1 LKTIKVTGLERI
13 IERTHAAGGI
23 SRRSALGIVAAALM
37 TPIVSAAA
45 QISVIQVHKD
55 PNCGCCSGWV
65 RHLAAAGFVV
75 TVQEEANLQ
84 HVRKRLGVPADLAAC
99 HTAET
104 GGYVIEGHVPAA
116 AIRRLLKESPVAT
129 GVAVPGMP
137 AGSPGME
144 GGAPARYA
152 VVLFGPD
159 GRRTYMEFE
168 GVRSV
173 G

>member
-1 LKTIKVTGLERI
+1 
-13 IERTHAAGGI
+13 
-23 SRRSALGIVAAALM
+23 
-37 TPIVSAAA
+37 
-45 QISVIQVHKD
+45 
-55 PNCGCCSGWV
+55 V
-65 RHLAAAGFVV
+65 RHLQAAGFSV
-75 TVQEEANLQ
+75 TVREEANLQ
-84 HVRKRLGVPADLAAC
+84 NVQKRLSVPADLTAC
-99 HTAET
+99 HTAEAD
-104 GGYVIEGHVPAA
+104 GYVIEGHVPAS
-116 AIRRLLKESPVAT
+116 AIQRLLKERPVAT

-144 GGAPARYA
+144 SGAPERYA